1 MAHAAASAA
10 AASLRR
16 WARGVIL
23 GSSVDVHPSRRASG
37 VFLSISRVRFTDEPR
52 RESEV
57 LRPNRGH
64 QKVAYTRPEFTL
76 TTEGL

>member
-37 VFLSISRVRFTDEPR
+37 VFFLAQGQSTDEPR
-52 RESEV
+52 RESGDDSD
-57 LRPNRGH
+57 RPVGVRRSPIFGP
-64 QKVAYTRPEFTL
+64 VAS
-76 TTEGL
+76 

>member
-37 VFLSISRVRFTDEPR
+37 VFLAQGQRCTDLS
-52 RESEV
+52 RESGDDSD
-57 LRPNRGH
+57 RPVGVRRSPIFGP
-64 QKVAYTRPEFTL
+64 VAS
-76 TTEGL
+76 